1 MKLFLKKVIL
11 GITFFVANIMCAQ
24 TIVSGTI
31 TDASQVP
38 LPGVTIMEA
47 GTDNGTVT
55 DFDGTYSLELKSSNP
70 VLNFSYIGFTTQ
82 TITVGSQTTID
93 VRLEED
99 QQVLDEV
106 VVVGY
111 GKMKKSDLTGAVSSV
126 NAEQLERFPKV
137 NAADALQGQV
147 AGLNIRSNSSDAEG
161 AGTSILVR
169 GQNSISASNSPLI
182 ILDGIPYYGN
192 LSEIN
197 PVDIASMDVLKDASS
212 TAIYGSRGAN
222 GVILITTK
230 KGKTG
235 KPIISYDTYYRLDE
249 VGHYPEMMDG
259 RRFGDAKV
267 AYGEPLTNIEQRNY
281 DAGVTTDWMDIAT
294 RSGHSI
300 QHNVSVR
307 GASDRINYYV
317 SAGISD
323 NKGIVVGD
331 DFKRIS
337 LRTNIETEITDWIT
351 FGTSTQLGFY
361 DRDGIQA
368 DIGKAFNSNPLG
380 DAYNED
386 GSYTLDSWEDAF
398 WAANPMSDT
407 NAKNNNDN
415 WRVITNNYFDIKI
428 PFIDG
433 LSYKLNVGYNYS
445 HRQYE
450 RYYGMDTRTGNKV
463 NGELYNSYQYD
474 KDWVVENIISYNKT
488 FGKHK
493 LFLTGLYSTQENT
506 YQFNTVT
513 GRGFPNDLLGYYQQS
528 NASSLSGDANYTQR
542 NYVSQMFRS
551 NYTFD
556 QRYLLTFTIRRDG
569 YSGFGQDNKF
579 GIFPSFAIGWN
590 LSNEGFIKE
599 SKSLDFISQL
609 KLRLSYGE
617 NGNEAIA
624 PYSSLAPLYSKA
636 NLDENHQTA
645 VGYYPEKLGNPE
657 LSWETTRSF
666 NVGTDFSFWNN
677 RVSGS
682 VDVYFSNTSD
692 LLLNRTIPAL
702 NGTDQITENIGET
715 KNRGIDISLNTVNI
729 AKNDFTWK
737 TNFIFSKYTTEI
749 VNVGLVDDNGNYID
763 DVASRWFIGKPIN
776 VNYDYVIDGVW
787 QVEDFNNSNIP
798 DTMKEGYR
806 PGDMRYKD
814 VNGDGIVN
822 ASDQTLIGSAVPSFS
837 AGLTNIISYKN
848 FSLSFFLNSI
858 VGIDRRNPILGN
870 FIPQL
875 ENVYNVVDYWREDN
889 PNTIYPKNTP
899 GSNKYDT
906 DYFDSAT
913 FLRLQDIT
921 LSYNF
926 ESDVVDKIG
935 LNNLQ
940 VYIDLRNVHTWTDWK
955 GVDPEH
961 TSRQGNPMPKSYL
974 MGLKV
979 SL

>member
-1 MKLFLKKVIL
+1 MKADLKKVIL
-11 GITFFVANIMCAQ
+11 GIVFFSAQLTFAQ
-24 TIVSGTI
+24 STVKGKI

-38 LPGVTIMEA
+38 IPGVTIMEA
-47 GTDNGTVT
+47 GTDNGTVS
-55 DFDGTYSLELKSSNP
+55 DFDGTYSLATDSDNA
-70 VLNFSYIGFTTQ
+70 VLIFSYIGFKTQ
-82 TITVGSQTTID
+82 EIPVRGQDTMD
-93 VRLEED
+93 VTLEENREI
-99 QQVLDEV
+99 LDEV

-126 NAEQLERFPKV
+126 DAEQLERFPKT
-137 NAADALQGQV
+137 NAAEALQGQV
-147 AGLNIRSNSSDAEG
+147 SGLNIRVNASDAEG
-161 AGTSILVR
+161 SGTSIQIR

-197 PVDIASMDVLKDASS
+197 PVDIQSMDVLKDASS

-235 KPIISYDTYYRLDE
+235 KPMITYDTYYRLDA
-249 VGHYPEMMDG
+249 VGYYPAMMDG

-267 AYGEPLTNIEQRNY
+267 TYGEPLTNIEQKNY
-281 DAGVTTDWMDIAT
+281 DAGHTTDWMDIAT
-294 RSGHSI
+294 RTGASV
-300 QHNVSVR
+300 QHNLSVR
-307 GASDRINYYV
+307 GASEKINYYI
-317 SAGISD
+317 SAGIND
-323 NKGIVVGD
+323 NTGIVVGD
-331 DFKRIS
+331 DFKRVS
-337 LRTNIETEITDWIT
+337 LRTNIETEIADWIT
-351 FGTSTQLGFY
+351 FGTTTQLGFY
-361 DRDGIQA
+361 DRDGISA
-368 DIGKAFNSNPLG
+368 DVDKAFNSNPLG

-398 WAANPMSDT
+398 WAANPMADT
-407 NAKNNNDN
+407 AADNNNDT
-415 WRVITNNYFDIKI
+415 WRIITNNYFDIKI
-428 PFIDG
+428 PFVAG

-474 KDWVVENIISYNKT
+474 KDWVVENIISYNRT
-488 FGKHK
+488 FGKHS
-493 LFLTGLYSTQENT
+493 LFLTGLYSTQENS
-506 YQFNTVT
+506 YQFNTLT
-513 GRGFPNDLLGYYQQS
+513 GRGFPNDLLGYYQPS

-556 QRYLLTFTIRRDG
+556 DRYLLTFTVRRDG
-569 YSGFGQDNKF
+569 YSGFGKDNKF
-579 GIFPSFAIGWN
+579 GVFPSFAFGWN
-590 LSNEGFIKE
+590 LANEGFIKNSE
-599 SKSLDFISQL
+599 KLGFISQL

-624 PYSSLAPLYSKA
+624 PYSSLAPLYPKA

-666 NVGTDFSFWNN
+666 NIGTDFSLWKN
-677 RVSGS
+677 RVSGN
-682 VDVYFSNTSD
+682 VDVYFSKTTD

-702 NGTDQITENIGET
+702 NGTDQITENVGET
-715 KNRGIDISLNTVNI
+715 KNQGVDITLNTINI
-729 AKNDFTWK
+729 AKTDFTWR
-737 TNFIFSKYTTEI
+737 TNVVFSRYKTEI
-749 VNVGLVDDNGNYID
+749 VNVGLTDDNGNYID
-763 DVASRWFIGKPIN
+763 DVASRWFIGQPIN
-776 VNYDYVIDGVW
+776 VNYDYLIDGVW
-787 QVEDFNNSNIP
+787 QVADFNDPAIP
-798 DTMKEGYR
+798 DSMKEGYR
-806 PGDMRYKD
+806 PGDMKYKD
-814 VNGDGIVN
+814 VDGDGDVD
-822 ASDQTLIGSAVPSFS
+822 ASDQTIIGSAVPTFS

-848 FSLSFFLNSI
+848 FSFSFFLNGI
-858 VGIDRRNPILGN
+858 FGIDRRNPVLNN

-875 ENVYNVVDYWREDN
+875 ENVYDIVDYWREDN
-889 PNTIYPKNTP
+889 TNTIYPKNTP

-913 FLRLQDIT
+913 FVRLQDIT

-926 ESDVVDKIG
+926 EKDLMDKMG
-935 LNNLQ
+935 LNSLQ
-940 VYIDLRNVHTWTDWK
+940 VYIDLKNVHTWTDWI

-961 TSRQGNPMPKSYL
+961 VSNQGNPMPKSYL
-974 MGLKV
+974 IGLKV